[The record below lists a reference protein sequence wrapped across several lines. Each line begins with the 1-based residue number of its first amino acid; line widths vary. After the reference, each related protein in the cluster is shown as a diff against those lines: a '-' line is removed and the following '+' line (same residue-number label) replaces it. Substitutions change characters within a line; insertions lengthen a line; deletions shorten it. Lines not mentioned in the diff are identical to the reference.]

1 MDTDGYSQRSAY
13 FPGLHLHRFTVAA
26 EERRGQFFLICS
38 CILVFMQPSCWLRR
52 LLGSLLLVH
61 MALSFPSTSMAQ
73 VIKAGPPTCPGV
85 ALTFDLCPVR
95 KGSGYD
101 QPLMDYL
108 IKRRIPATFFMSGKW
123 MAKHEAEVDHLLGMG
138 FFEVGTHGEIH
149 AHLPMHDADEQR
161 TEILSPVTLL
171 QEHYAHEATL
181 FRPPYGE
188 YNDVT
193 VAVVNLLGLQFIQ
206 WDIESGDPDPTLSAE
221 QILTRVAKRTKPGS
235 IIVFHANGKGKQ
247 TRPVIERLTTEILPQ
262 KKLRPMTVSEL
273 LNCKPPTP

>member
-1 MDTDGYSQRSAY
+1 MK
-13 FPGLHLHRFTVAA
+13 
-26 EERRGQFFLICS
+26 RRPPCA
-38 CILVFMQPSCWLRR
+38 
-52 LLGSLLLVH
+52 LLGLLSLI
-61 MALSFPSTSMAQ
+61 ALELMPSPHSDAQ
-73 VIKAGPPTCPGV
+73 VITTGSPTCPGV

-108 IKRRIPATFFMSGKW
+108 ITHRIPATFFMSGKW
-123 MAKHEAEVDHLLGMG
+123 MVKHDTEVDHLLSLE
-138 FFEVGTHGEIH
+138 FFEVGTHGEVH

-161 TEILSPVTLL
+161 TEILGPVKLL
-171 QEHYAHEATL
+171 QERYNHDATL

-193 VAVVNLLGLQFIQ
+193 VAVVNMLGLQFIQ
-206 WDIESGDPDPTLSAE
+206 WNIESGDPDPTLSAE

-247 TRPVIERLTTEILPQ
+247 TRRVIEHLTREILPA

-273 LNCKPPTP
+273 LECQSSTP